1 MCPVDELVVL
11 IGGVV
16 PVTVNEAVVRAG
28 AGPVPCGQIWL
39 SAKSRHSA
47 AYVRPTF

>member
-28 AGPVPCGQIWL
+28 AGPVLLLLQDLHFKLNISL
-39 SAKSRHSA
+39 I
-47 AYVRPTF
+47 